1 MNDRVLR
8 VIVAD
13 DHPVFRQGLRA
24 SLSAENDIDVV
35 AECGDG
41 QTVVA
46 TAITARPDVV
56 LMDIRMPEM
65 NGIEA
70 TGRILSA
77 APGTRILMLTMFDDD
92 ESVFEAMR
100 AGARGYLLKG
110 SEPADIARAVRSVAE
125 GDAIFG
131 PAIAERMMALFAR
144 RTARPFPALTEREHA
159 VLNDRRRPKQPS
171 NRQRVA
177 AERQDSPKL
186 RLDDLQQAP
195 GCRSRRGHAQGA
207 MPPAWGGIKPDR
219 CRLALPCFRDHR
231 PLHINHPDR
240 PGYARAAGLDE
251 FIHLG
256 DWDKVLPA
264 GCSATLGVCHRLPRR
279 PLVGSSV
286 DDMATD
292 AATVAGAPLL
302 AFLQAN

>member
-24 SLSAENDIDVV
+24 SLSAENDIEVV
-35 AECGDG
+35 EECGDG
-41 QTVVA
+41 PTVVA
-46 TAITARPDVV
+46 NATTARPDVV

-70 TGRILSA
+70 TRRIISA
-77 APGTRILMLTMFDDD
+77 APDTRILMLTMFDDD

-131 PAIAERMMALFAR
+131 PAIAGRMMALFAR

-159 VLNDRRRPKQPS
+159 VLEMIAEGRNNQAIAHELELSVKTVRNYVSMIFNKLQVADR
-171 NRQRVA
+171 
-177 AERQDSPKL
+177 AE
-186 RLDDLQQAP
+186 
-195 GCRSRRGHAQGA
+195 A
-207 MPPAWGGIKPDR
+207 MLKA
-219 CRLALPCFRDHR
+219 H
-231 PLHINHPDR
+231 
-240 PGYARAAGLDE
+240 AAGL
-251 FIHLG
+251 G
-256 DWDKVLPA
+256 
-264 GCSATLGVCHRLPRR
+264 RN
-279 PLVGSSV
+279 
-286 DDMATD
+286 
-292 AATVAGAPLL
+292 
-302 AFLQAN
+302 QA